1 MTVKEKA
8 TGRFSIIYNRDVYTN
23 IYIVSQEVYTWA
35 RELICPNLVCMV
47 CMSVTLKKIAKLF
60 FSVRSTQFPF
70 KLNILFIK
78 KYINL
83 LGPKTLRLVL
93 DTQQFCFLCVLF
105 VEKICLFLLHS
116 LINRRYIWIIIHI
129 LFIM

>member
-35 RELICPNLVCMV
+35 RELICPNLVCMCV

-93 DTQQFCFLCVLF
+93 DTQQFCVCNVSVI
-105 VEKICLFLLHS
+105 VEKLCLFLLHS
-116 LINRRYIWIIIHI
+116 LIIYG
-129 LFIM
+129 L